1 MRDRRHNPGGGH
13 RDSTARRCQG
23 AARSLL
29 AQGYAVAAVAARTGL
44 PEDEVRRLADTLGD
58 DVRLLAK
65 HVNGRLRELG
75 MSQLAASNLG
85 IPVALDTGQSRQR
98 RPHPQGRH
106 TGQA

>member
-44 PEDEVRRLADTLGD
+44 PEDEVRRLADTFGD
-58 DVRLLAK
+58 SDACWS
-65 HVNGRLRELG
+65 N
-75 MSQLAASNLG
+75 MSTPG
-85 IPVALDTGQSRQR
+85 CVT
-98 RPHPQGRH
+98 
-106 TGQA
+106 